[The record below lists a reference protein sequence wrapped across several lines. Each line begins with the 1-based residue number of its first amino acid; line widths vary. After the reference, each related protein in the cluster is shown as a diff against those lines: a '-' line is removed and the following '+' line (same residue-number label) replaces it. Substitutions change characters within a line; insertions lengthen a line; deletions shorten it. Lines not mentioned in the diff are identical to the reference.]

1 MVCYLGMLSSYL
13 KKKKKK
19 KAALLYNSIV
29 RKNVLTLL
37 RFAEGTPDVH

>member
-1 MVCYLGMLSSYL
+1 MLSWYVIFIF